1 MLRIRIGFYADPD
14 QAFYLNA
21 GSQTNADPDLH
32 PGHKK
37 SCRHKKLDFD
47 MKNLP
52 HLPVV
57 KIL

>member
-32 PGHKK
+32 L
-37 SCRHKKLDFD
+37 HKKLDFD

-52 HLPVV
+52 HVPVV

>member
-21 GSQTNADPDLH
+21 GSQTNADLILD

-47 MKNLP
+47 MKNIP